1 MKKII
6 ISILSILVGI
16 LLAITLVFIFYD
28 KKTDI
33 YIESSYNDVK
43 LSLGKTKVKDINNS
57 RSSFYD
63 KQREYFMSDSYE
75 FYESNIKTSMYY
87 NSKLTFYDD
96 NDNIYG
102 YLIKDEVSFKYEVKD
117 DEICLSTMAT
127 DYYENDTDTE
137 LYVILCDTYK
147 FINND
152 TTDFEEKR
160 DFYRWHVFHYK
171 QVIKYDDII
180 ELYKSMN
187 QDMVKIEDDV
197 IYLKGYDYDMNLS
210 ADYIVKIVNIDGYGY
225 GYAIEA

>member
-6 ISILSILVGI
+6 ISIVSIIAGVI
-16 LLAITLVFIFYD
+16 LAITLVFVFHD

-43 LSLGKTKVKDINNS
+43 LSLGKTKVKDINNT

-63 KQREYFMSDSYE
+63 KQREYFMSDPYE
-75 FYESNIKTSMYY
+75 FYESNIKTSEYY
-87 NSKLTFYDD
+87 NSKLTFYTE
-96 NDNIYG
+96 NNKIYG

-137 LYVILCDTYK
+137 LYLILCDTYK

-180 ELYKSMN
+180 ELYKCMN
-187 QDMVKIEDDV
+187 QDMVKIEDDG
-197 IYLKGYDYDMNLS
+197 IYLKGYDYDMYLS
-210 ADYIVKIVNIDGYGY
+210 EDYIVKIVNIDGYGY

>member
-1 MKKII
+1 MKRII
-6 ISILSILVGI
+6 ISIVSILVGI

-43 LSLGKTKVKDINNS
+43 LSLGKTKVKDINNT

-63 KQREYFMSDSYE
+63 KQREYFMSDPYE
-75 FYESNIKTSMYY
+75 FYESNIKTSEYY
-87 NSKLTFYDD
+87 NSKLTFYTE
-96 NDNIYG
+96 NNKIYG

-117 DEICLSTMAT
+117 DEIFLSTMAME
-127 DYYENDTDTE
+127 YNENET
-137 LYVILCDTYK
+137 YGMILCDIGD
-147 FINND
+147 FITSQNQE
-152 TTDFEEKR
+152 TKYSAFLSQWFIFSKPS
-160 DFYRWHVFHYK
+160 
-171 QVIKYDDII
+171 ILKYDDII
-180 ELYKSMN
+180 ELYKCMN

-210 ADYIVKIVNIDGYGY
+210 DDYIVKIVNIDGYGY